1 MWQIKHKAYQ
11 PAMFKRAGQQVTHH
25 YIISQFPRI
34 PETWEK
40 QQMTGLIQ
48 RFALQQFSTNALVL
62 NIAKGT
68 TGPGDDRSW
77 VG

>member
-1 MWQIKHKAYQ
+1 MWQIKDKANQ
-11 PAMFKRAGQQVTHH
+11 LAMFKRAGQQVTHH